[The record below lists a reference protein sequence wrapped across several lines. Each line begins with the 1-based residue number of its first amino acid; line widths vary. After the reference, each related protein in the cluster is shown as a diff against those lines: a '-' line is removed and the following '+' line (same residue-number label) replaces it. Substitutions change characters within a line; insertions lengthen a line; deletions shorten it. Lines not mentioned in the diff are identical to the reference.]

1 MLRALFIALSGII
14 YFFISLP
21 MMMPLRMNPV
31 ANYNLFYMPFLA
43 LMFLFLLL
51 KTCTVIKQ
59 SRAYVYGFFA
69 AIFAWQLLGEVASI
83 PVPEGYIKQFSS
95 FNFKVLG
102 AYFPVIVGWVT
113 LLLLWRTKSIKNS
126 VAVFMMT
133 FLELWTFEL
142 YMENYSLKLPLEMM
156 PTVANIILVVFLLV
170 TIFLLYIARKTQTA
184 EKRTVMGCLLYI
196 TITVVIMASGPW
208 KKPQSFYLKYEPAH
222 IAHEIEE
229 LQKELAYLNTL
240 KNELGMQGE
249 EETDTGE
256 VKRAE

>member
-21 MMMPLRMNPV
+21 MMMPLRINPV
-31 ANYNLFYMPFLA
+31 TNYNLFYMPFLA

-69 AIFAWQLLGEVASI
+69 AIFAWQLLGEVATI
-83 PVPEGYIKQFSS
+83 KVPAGYIQQFSS

-102 AYFPVIVGWVT
+102 AYFPVIAGWVT

-156 PTVANIILVVFLLV
+156 PMVANIILGVFLFL
-170 TIFLLYIARKTQTA
+170 TILLFYLAKKATTV
-184 EKRTVMGCLLYI
+184 EKKTVMGCLLYI

-208 KKPQSFYLKYEPAH
+208 KKPQSFYLKYEPPH
-222 IAHEIEE
+222 IEHEIEE
-229 LQKELAYLNTL
+229 LREELSYLNKL
-240 KNELGMQGE
+240 KKDLGMVE
-249 EETDTGE
+249 E
-256 VKRAE
+256 